1 MGHQFS
7 FPLRYLFAAH
17 PQAMGKVLG
26 IVYRTISAHLNQKA
40 GYLLKDGATGG
51 VTLIQRFGSALNVNI
66 HFHILFLDGIYV
78 CRDDRPLRF
87 QRVKAPYKSKLEEM
101 TWAQRL
107 KRAFDIEVCGHC
119 GVSVKIIT
127 CIEDQDVIDGILAHL
142 RQKEQSSPTLSHLVP
157 HSRSPPEPLPLFA
170 GKESSSTTYN

>member
-1 MGHQFS
+1 
-7 FPLRYLFAAH
+7 
-17 PQAMGKVLG
+17 MGKVLG

-66 HFHILFLDGIYV
+66 HFHILFLEGIYV
-78 CRDDRPLRF
+78 CRDDRPPRF

-119 GVSVKIIT
+119 GGSVKVIA
-127 CIEDQDVIDGILAHL
+127 CIEDRDIIDRILAHL
-142 RQKEQSSPTLSHLVP
+142 RKKEQETPARPLLVP
-157 HSRSPPEPLPLFA
+157 PTRAPPANLSLFA
-170 GKESSSTTYN
+170 RAKSTAPNH